1 MELKGFQNWSEY
13 SSAYNNLAPLNWTR
27 KTHDILV
34 AEVLEKLRKAL
45 WAWDEEEL
53 APQEEKILRLAAD
66 IIIEN
71 PKQEAAKKM
80 AERWVFNIFI
90 EKLTTNEKVK
100 TLVNKAT
107 KLISWS
113 KDVID
118 FSEKIYENVQLQLL
132 QNFDGGKLITKELR
146 DEFLQDIPEIYQ
158 NIINNT
164 VLHRIQGKNFLNIVK
179 KAFIEEFLSEWKK
192 QIHEAFES
200 DPNIRSLALG
210 QTVKAL
216 EKSQSEMERVFPEYF
231 FQMVRKEIHEK
242 YLRKINSSTQ
252 KQKNQKSESSEPTTK
267 LELSSIIDEA
277 KEKSLDDKALQ
288 DKIQEEVNKLD
299 LPPQEKKQLTNRLF
313 RLKKNKKPLKT
324 SDYLSEENTIIKP
337 QDEGRFLDLIDQLGI
352 EIIREENTSNNEKA
366 TTKSET
372 TNAIETKEETA
383 YPQKELESWLQ
394 NLETPEE
401 ITDHILEQLEK
412 CDYTFTNKEK
422 FRKEVLE
429 FSKQKLHK
437 DLLLWAAIDFQ
448 SPEKKSQNIFTIKIW
463 WSARIF
469 LIKQNGEFTVEKF
482 CKNHNEYETYF
493 SFLRKSFD

>member
-34 AEVLEKLRKAL
+34 AEVLEKLKKAL

-71 PKQEAAKKM
+71 PKQEAAKKL

-252 KQKNQKSESSEPTTK
+252 KQKNQKSESSKPTPK
-267 LELSSIIDEA
+267 LEITSIIDEVGGSP
-277 KEKSLDDKALQ
+277 EDRALEE
-288 DKIQEEVNKLD
+288 KIQEEISNFD
-299 LPPQEKKQLTNRLF
+299 LTSQEKKQLKNRLS

-324 SDYLSEENTIIKP
+324 SDYLSGENPLIKAK
-337 QDEGRFLDLIDQLGI
+337 DECRLLDLVDQLGI
-352 EIIREENTSNNEKA
+352 EIIREENKPNTNILQ
-366 TTKSET
+366 KSEDMIT
-372 TNAIETKEETA
+372 PEVKETIQ
-383 YPQKELESWLQ
+383 PQRKRESWVP

-401 ITDHILEQLEK
+401 IAGYVLDQLEK
-412 CDYTFTNKEK
+412 CGYTFTNRER
-422 FRKEVLE
+422 FRKEILE
-429 FSKQKLHK
+429 FWEQKVNRE
-437 DLLLWAAIDFQ
+437 LLLWAAIDFQ
-448 SPEKKSQNIFTIKIW
+448 SPEKKSQSIFTIKIW

-482 CKNHNEYETYF
+482 CKNHDEYDSYF

>member
-299 LPPQEKKQLTNRLF
+299 LPPQEKKTTY
-313 RLKKNKKPLKT
+313 KSPL
-324 SDYLSEENTIIKP
+324 
-337 QDEGRFLDLIDQLGI
+337 
-352 EIIREENTSNNEKA
+352 
-366 TTKSET
+366 
-372 TNAIETKEETA
+372 
-383 YPQKELESWLQ
+383 
-394 NLETPEE
+394 
-401 ITDHILEQLEK
+401 
-412 CDYTFTNKEK
+412 
-422 FRKEVLE
+422 
-429 FSKQKLHK
+429 
-437 DLLLWAAIDFQ
+437 
-448 SPEKKSQNIFTIKIW
+448 
-463 WSARIF
+463 
-469 LIKQNGEFTVEKF
+469 
-482 CKNHNEYETYF
+482 
-493 SFLRKSFD
+493 